1 MGTYEKI
8 AVYMADGQWH
18 STPEIANALHK
29 VVPDVHRALMQATKY
44 RCVEK
49 GDIVLENARYVR
61 MWRLTP

>member
-1 MGTYEKI
+1 
-8 AVYMADGQWH
+8 
-18 STPEIANALHK
+18 
-29 VVPDVHRALMQATKY
+29 MQATKY